1 MIIDSSEQRDEGDDA
16 NRIMLQALMSCM
28 TSYSLSLSQNSVC
41 VGHYTLFSFLSF
53 FHMFFIFLFLFPSHH
68 NPHSISVHIVFFY
81 STCLSKFLFCFIQFS
96 LQKLRFNVFPDVIIF
111 FFFLFFIL
119 NQMMILSFIHH
130 TLYNVNSQYL
140 IQFIIHFI
148 SSLQTS
154 FDVSSSSDFF
164 FPHVLQNI
172 NMFSCFIF
180 SITFSS
186 FIIS

>member
-1 MIIDSSEQRDEGDDA
+1 MIIDSSEQGDEGDDV

-41 VGHYTLFSFLSF
+41 GSLHFLFLSF
-53 FHMFFIFLFLFPSHH
+53 FFPHAFIFLFLFPSHRNLIPSLYTLYSFTQH
-68 NPHSISVHIVFFY
+68 VYQNSFFV
-81 STCLSKFLFCFIQFS
+81 S
-96 LQKLRFNVFPDVIIF
+96 FNFPCKNSDSM
-111 FFFLFFIL
+111 FFLMLLSFSFFIFFIL

-154 FDVSSSSDFF
+154 FDVSSFSDFF
-164 FPHVLQNI
+164 SPWPSSKHQHVYLFYLFNH
-172 NMFSCFIF
+172 FLFLS
-180 SITFSS
+180 
-186 FIIS
+186 